1 MVNCAVRAKH
11 DVMCYII
18 AQVYVMNVL
27 TILSF
32 SDQILWLSSLHFDY
46 YKKSMHQIKL
56 IMDKSLIS
64 HAPIDHIIGMLE
76 YNGCKPARCNDHHQK
91 QHHICLLIT
100 FLKNTMIFN
109 RECELGFL
117 YVICRKH
124 SLLGNRS
131 NLLHNL
137 PYGINP

>member
-1 MVNCAVRAKH
+1 
-11 DVMCYII
+11 MCYII
-18 AQVYVMNVL
+18 AQVYVTNVL
-27 TILSF
+27 TIFSF

-76 YNGCKPARCNDHHQK
+76 DNRCKPAHCNSHQK
-91 QHHICLLIT
+91 QHRICLLIT

-109 RECELGFL
+109 RECELSIL
-117 YVICRKH
+117 YVICKKN
-124 SLLGNRS
+124 SLLENRS

>member
-1 MVNCAVRAKH
+1 
-11 DVMCYII
+11 MCYII
-18 AQVYVMNVL
+18 AQVYVTNVL

-76 YNGCKPARCNDHHQK
+76 YNRCKPARCNDHHQK
-91 QHHICLLIT
+91 QHRICLLIT

-109 RECELGFL
+109 RECELGIL

-124 SLLGNRS
+124 SLLENRS